1 MGTIELKAYRCLSWR
16 STGLSTNFEHKLH
29 CGRVSERSKKAGWHH
44 IAYVPSAV
52 VLPQPLLRLLLVDP
66 SRTGD
71 EIPLT
76 DHGVLNVTAQYL
88 DPTDGP
94 PYASIK
100 IFYRPRG
107 KPVALS

>member
-1 MGTIELKAYRCLSWR
+1 MELKAYRCHSW
-16 STGLSTNFEHKLH
+16 SDTGPSTNFEHKLH
-29 CGRVSERSKKAGWHH
+29 RGRVSERSKKAGWHH
-44 IAYVPSAV
+44 IAFVPSAV

-71 EIPLT
+71 EIPLRT
-76 DHGVLNVTAQYL
+76 PVRHLTVHYL
-88 DPTDGP
+88 DPLDGP

-107 KPVALS
+107 KPIALY